1 MKRGEAAMLL
11 VSDLKQY
18 AYCSRIVYYRYCLP
32 TIRPVTFK
40 MEQGRLAQDDEE
52 DRERRRSLRTYGLT
66 EGERYFNLD
75 VASETLGLCGRIDL
89 AIRRQDEAIAV
100 EYKDSPG
107 RAGQHILLQLTAY
120 AMLLEELWGLPA
132 QRGFIY
138 FIPAR
143 RARSVSLNAELREG
157 VRDALA
163 AMREIVAGE
172 RMPEP
177 PGQRAKCEICEF
189 RRFCND
195 VV

>member
-1 MKRGEAAMLL
+1 MLI

-18 AYCSRIVYYRYCLP
+18 AYCPRIVYYRYCLP
-32 TIRPVTFK
+32 AIRPVTYK
-40 MEQGRLAQDDEE
+40 MEQGRAAHDDEE
-52 DRERRRSLRTYGLT
+52 GRERRRSLRTYGLA

-75 VASETLGLCGRIDL
+75 VTSEPLDLRGRIDL
-89 AIRRQDEAIAV
+89 AIRCATEAIAV

-107 RAGQHILLQLTAY
+107 RAGRHILLQLAAY
-120 AMLLEELWGLPA
+120 GLLLEELWGLPV

-143 RARSVSLNAELREG
+143 RAREVALTTELRSE
-157 VRDALA
+157 VHWALA
-163 AMREIVAGE
+163 AIQDIVATE
-172 RMPEP
+172 QMPGP
-177 PGQRAKCEICEF
+177 PAQREKCEICEF

>member
-1 MKRGEAAMLL
+1 MLI

-18 AYCSRIVYYRYCLP
+18 AYCPRIVYYRYCLP
-32 TIRPVTFK
+32 AIRPITYK
-40 MEQGRLAQDDEE
+40 MEQGRESQGDEE

-75 VASETLGLCGRIDL
+75 VTSEALGLRGRIDL
-89 AIRRQDEAIAV
+89 AIRCPTEAIAV

-107 RAGQHILLQLTAY
+107 RTGPHILLQLATY
-120 AMLLEELWGLPA
+120 GVLLEEAWGVPA
-132 QRGFIY
+132 RRGFIY

-143 RARSVSLNAELREG
+143 RAREVALTTALRGEVER
-157 VRDALA
+157 VRLA
-163 AMREIVAGE
+163 IQTMIRTEAMPA
-172 RMPEP
+172 P
-177 PGQRAKCEICEF
+177 PSQRAKCEICEF

>member
-1 MKRGEAAMLL
+1 MLV

-18 AYCSRIVYYRYCLP
+18 DYCPRIVYYRYCLP
-32 TIRPVTFK
+32 AIRPVTYK
-40 MEQGRLAQDDEE
+40 MEQGRGAQDDEE
-52 DRERRRSLRTYGLT
+52 SRERRRSLRAYGLA

-75 VASETLGLCGRIDL
+75 VTSEVLGLRGRIDL
-89 AIRRQDEAIAV
+89 AIRCKTEAIAV

-107 RAGQHILLQLTAY
+107 RTGQHILVQLAAY
-120 AMLLEELWGLPA
+120 GMLLEELWGLPA

-143 RARSVSLNAELREG
+143 RTREAVLSMDLRSEVHRMLRVIED
-157 VRDALA
+157 VITT
-163 AMREIVAGE
+163 EQ
-172 RMPEP
+172 MPLP
-177 PGQRAKCEICEF
+177 SAQRAKCEICEF